1 MSAVELLKS
10 RRFLP
15 LFITQ
20 FGGALND
27 NLYKIGMIA
36 LITFGPISQSGGNA
50 GIYAALA
57 GVVFILPYFLF
68 SALAGQIA
76 DAFDK
81 SKIARGVKIFEVI
94 IMLMAIHA
102 FSAAQPSIVWMM
114 AILFMLGVHSTFF
127 GPVKYAVL
135 PQYLQPKELMSGNA
149 LIESGTFLAILVG
162 TAMGVLLAPL
172 WSAYV
177 GLAVALLGLLSS
189 FTMPLAPSSQKNPVI
204 GLNLVNETVSLLR
217 STLSNRTLLLAIIGI
232 SWIWSLGAVIVG
244 QMQDYTKLYLNG
256 DQNAAILP
264 LMAFTLGIGVG
275 SMLISRLLKGEISP
289 RYAPFAALG
298 MSLFLLD
305 FHFATKA
312 FVMLPTSGWVGP
324 FAVLRSDGSLR
335 VLFDLFGTAFCAG
348 AFIVPLYAL
357 LQDRAPA
364 DGRAGVIAANNV
376 INAAAMVI
384 FSGLAAVLLGLGF
397 SLLTLFLIFGA
408 LNLIFAVLVVGLLP
422 DGVIKGVLKAVL
434 KFFYRVEVEGL
445 EHYEKASTKAVVVVN
460 HVSFLDGP
468 LLMAFLPGK
477 PTFAINTFIARQWW
491 VRPFLN
497 LMDAFPVDPTNP
509 MAAKAM
515 VRAVE
520 SGKKL
525 IIFPEGRITTTGA
538 LMKIFEGPGMVA
550 ERAQADIIPVRIDG
564 AQFTPFSRLRG
575 KVRLRWFPKIKITIL
590 PPRKF
595 TLPDGLTA
603 RAKRQLAGVQL
614 SDLMSSLIFETNN
627 IDQTLFDA
635 LIDARATHGAKH
647 IILEDTDRT
656 PLSYGRLIMGSWA
669 LAAKLKH
676 DTKKGDYVGVLLPNV
691 TGVVATFFALQAIG
705 RVPAMLNFS
714 AGSATLKA
722 ALDAANIKLIL
733 TSRKFIELGGLQDV
747 VATLST
753 QARIIYLEDL
763 RSSITPWDMCVAF
776 VRAQVAGFAHKR
788 YRVKAD
794 DPAVVLFTS
803 GSEGLPKG
811 VVLSHRNLLANRHQL
826 AARVDF
832 NASDIVFNALPVF
845 HSFGLT
851 GGTLLPLF
859 SGIKTVLYPSPLHYR
874 IVPAMVYDTNA
885 TIMFGTDT
893 FLSGY
898 ARMAHAYDFYAIR
911 YIFAGAERVK
921 DETRKIFADKFGL
934 RILEGYGA
942 TETAPVLA
950 VNTPMHFKAGTVGRL
965 LPGIAHKLE
974 AVPGIAEGG
983 ILHVSGPNVMR
994 GYLKTDQPGV
1004 LQPLQDG
1011 WYNSGDIVSIDDH
1024 GFVRIAGRA
1033 KRFAKL
1039 GGEMVSLTAVEAMA
1053 SKLWPDHAHAAV
1065 TRSDE
1070 RKGEAIVLVTTKAD
1084 ASTEELLI
1092 FARSEGMADLA
1103 VPKIL
1108 QIIDALPV
1116 LATGKTD
1123 YVSLEKL
1130 IRD

>member
-27 NLYKIGMIA
+27 NLYKTAMIS
-36 LITFGPISQSGGNA
+36 LITFDLLTRSGDNA
-50 GIYAALA
+50 GVYAALA
-57 GVVFILPYFLF
+57 GVVFILPYFLL
-68 SALAGQIA
+68 SALAGQLA

-81 SKIARGVKIFEVI
+81 SKIARAVKIFEVV
-94 IMLMAIHA
+94 IMLLAIHA
-102 FSAAQPSIVWMM
+102 FGLAEPSIAWLML
-114 AILFMLGVHSTFF
+114 ILFMLGVHSTFF
-127 GPVKYAVL
+127 GPLKYAAL
-135 PQYLQPKELMSGNA
+135 PQYLRASELMTGNA
-149 LIESGTFLAILVG
+149 LIEAGTFLAILFG

-172 WSAYV
+172 WSAYL
-177 GLAVALLGLLSS
+177 GLMIALLGLITSLQ
-189 FTMPLAPSSQKNPVI
+189 MPSAPSLQQKPVI
-204 GLNLVNETVSLLR
+204 GLNLVNETAELIRNVIG
-217 STLSNRTLLLAIIGI
+217 NRTLLLSIIGI
-232 SWIWSLGAVIVG
+232 SWIWALGAVIVG

-256 DQNAAILP
+256 DQTAAILP
-264 LMAFTLGIGVG
+264 LMAFTLGIGIG
-275 SMLISRLLKGEISP
+275 SMVISRLLKGEVSP
-289 RYAPFAALG
+289 RYVPFAALG

-305 FHFATKA
+305 FYFATNA

-324 FAVLRSDGSLR
+324 FAVLRSGGSLR
-335 VLFDLFGTAFCAG
+335 VLFDLFGMAFCAG

-357 LQDRAPA
+357 LQERAPEA
-364 DGRAGVIAANNV
+364 QRSRVIAANN
-376 INAAAMVI
+376 IFNAGFMVV
-384 FSGLAAVLLGLGF
+384 FSGLAALLLGFGFSVLTVLLL
-397 SLLTLFLIFGA
+397 FGA

-422 DGVIKGVLKAVL
+422 DGVIKGVLKATL
-434 KFFYRVEVEGL
+434 SFFYRVEVEGL
-445 EHYEKASTKAVVVVN
+445 EHYAQAPGKAVVVVN

-477 PTFAINTFIARQWW
+477 PTFAVNTFIARQWW
-491 VRPFLN
+491 VKPFLN

-525 IIFPEGRITTTGA
+525 VIFPEGRITTTGA

-550 ERAQADIIPVRIDG
+550 ERAGADIIPVRIDG
-564 AQFTPFSRLRG
+564 AQYTPFSRLRG
-575 KVRLRWFPKIKITIL
+575 KVRMRWFPKIKITML

-595 TLPDGLTA
+595 ELPEGLSA

-627 IDQTLFDA
+627 IDQTLFQA
-635 LIDARATHGAKH
+635 LIDARVTHGSNHK
-647 IILEDTDRT
+647 IVEDTERQ
-656 PLSYGRLIMGSWA
+656 PMSYRKLLIASWA
-669 LAAKLKH
+669 LA
-676 DTKKGDYVGVLLPNV
+676 TKFKRDSRKGEYVGVLMPNV

-714 AGSATLKA
+714 AGTANLKA
-722 ALDAANIKLIL
+722 ALEAANIKLLL
-733 TSRKFIELGGLQDV
+733 TSRQFVSLGGLEET
-747 VATLST
+747 VAALAT
-753 QARIIYLEDL
+753 QVRVIYLEDV
-763 RSSITPWDMCVAF
+763 RASVKPWDMFMAF
-776 VRAQVAGFAHKR
+776 CRAQWAGLAHKGFA
-788 YRVKAD
+788 VKPA

-832 NASDIVFNALPVF
+832 NAADIVFNALPVF

-874 IVPAMVYDTNA
+874 IVPAMIYDTNA
-885 TIMFGTDT
+885 TILFGTDT

-898 ARMAHAYDFYAIR
+898 ARMAHPYDFYAVR
-911 YIFAGAERVK
+911 YIFAGAEKVK
-921 DETRKIFADKFGL
+921 DETRRLYADKFGL

-950 VNTPMHFKAGTVGRL
+950 VNTPTHFKAGTVGRL
-965 LPGIAHKLE
+965 LPGIAHRIE
-974 AVPGIAEGG
+974 PVAGIATGG
-983 ILHVSGPNVMR
+983 KLQVQGPNVMN

-1004 LQPLQDG
+1004 LQPPSEG
-1011 WYNSGDIVSIDDH
+1011 WYDTGDIVSIDEH
-1024 GFVRIAGRA
+1024 GYVRIEGRA

-1039 GGEMVSLTAVEAMA
+1039 GGEMISLTSVEAMV
-1053 SKLWPDHAHAAV
+1053 SKLWPDHQHAAV
-1065 TRSDE
+1065 TRADE
-1070 RKGEAIVLVTTKAD
+1070 RKGEAIILLTTRPD
-1084 ASTEELLI
+1084 ANVEELLA
-1092 FARSEGMADLA
+1092 FARGQGLSELS
-1103 VPKIL
+1103 VPRELKI
-1108 QIIDALPV
+1108 IEALPV

-1123 YVSLEKL
+1123 YVSAEKL
-1130 IRD
+1130 VRG

>member
-15 LFITQ
+15 LFVTQ

-27 NLYKIGMIA
+27 NLYKTGMIS
-36 LITFGPISQSGGNA
+36 LITFSLLTGSGDNA
-50 GIYAALA
+50 ALYAAIA
-57 GVVFILPYFLF
+57 GVVFILPYFLL

-76 DAFDK
+76 DAYDK
-81 SKIARGVKIFEVI
+81 TKIARAVKIFEVI
-94 IMLMAIHA
+94 IMLLAIHA
-102 FSAAQPSIVWMM
+102 FGLAEPSILWLML
-114 AILFMLGVHSTFF
+114 ILFLLGVHSTFF

-135 PQYLQPKELMSGNA
+135 PQHLHSQELMAGNA
-149 LIESGTFLAILVG
+149 LIESGTFLAILFG
-162 TAMGVLLAPL
+162 TALGVLLAPI

-177 GLAVALLGLLSS
+177 GLAIAVLGLAAA
-189 FTMPLAPSSQKNPVI
+189 FQMPLAPSLQQKPVI
-204 GLNLVNETVSLLR
+204 GLNLVNETAALLR
-217 STLSNRTLLLAIIGI
+217 VVINDRTLLLSIIGI
-232 SWIWSLGAVIVG
+232 SWIWALGAVIVG

-256 DQNAAILP
+256 DQTAAILP
-264 LMAFTLGIGVG
+264 LMSFTLGIGIG
-275 SMLISRLLKGEISP
+275 SLAVSRLLKGEVSP
-289 RYAPFAALG
+289 RYSPFAALG

-305 FHFATKA
+305 FYFATEA

-324 FAVLRSDGSLR
+324 FGVLRSEGSLR
-335 VLFDLFGTAFCAG
+335 VLLDLFGMAFCAG

-357 LQDRAPA
+357 LQHRAPEA
-364 DGRAGVIAANNV
+364 QRSRIIAANNV
-376 INAAAMVI
+376 VNAAAMVI
-384 FSGLAAVLLGLGF
+384 FSGVAVLLLGF
-397 SLLTLFLIFGA
+397 GISVLTVFLLFGA
-408 LNLIFAVLVVGLLP
+408 FNLIFAVLVVGLLP
-422 DGVIKGVLKAVL
+422 DGVIKGVLKATL

-445 EHYEKASTKAVVVVN
+445 DHYEKMPGKAVVVVN

-525 IIFPEGRITTTGA
+525 VIFPEGRITTTGA

-550 ERAQADIIPVRIDG
+550 ERAQADIIPIRIDG

-575 KVRLRWFPKIKITIL
+575 KVRARWFPRIKITVL

-595 TLPDGLTA
+595 ELPEGISA
-603 RAKRQLAGVQL
+603 REKRQLAGVQL
-614 SDLMSSLIFETNN
+614 SDLMSSLIFETNT
-627 IDQTLFDA
+627 IHQTLFEA
-635 LIDARATHGAKH
+635 LIDARVAHGASH
-647 IILEDTDRT
+647 MIVEDTERT
-656 PLSYGRLIMGSWA
+656 PMSYGRLLSSSWA
-669 LAAKLKH
+669 LGAKLKRESA
-676 DTKKGDYVGVLLPNV
+676 KGEYVGVLLPNV
-691 TGVVATFFALQAIG
+691 MGVVATFFGLQAIG

-714 AGSATLKA
+714 AGQASLKA
-722 ALDAANIKLIL
+722 ALEAANIKLIL
-733 TSRKFIELGGLQDV
+733 TSKRFVTMGGLEET
-747 VATLST
+747 VAALGA
-753 QARIIYLEDL
+753 QARILYLEDI
-763 RSSITPWDMCVAF
+763 RASIKPWDMFVAF
-776 VRAQVAGFAHKR
+776 CKARVSGMAHKR
-788 YRVKAD
+788 YRVKPS

-811 VVLSHRNLLANRHQL
+811 VVLSHSNLLANRHQL

-832 NASDIVFNALPVF
+832 NPTDIVFNALPVF

-874 IVPAMVYDTNA
+874 IVPAMVYDSNA
-885 TIMFGTDT
+885 TILFGTDT

-898 ARMAHAYDFYAIR
+898 ARMAHPYDFYAVR
-911 YIFAGAERVK
+911 YIFAGAEKVK
-921 DETRKIFADKFGL
+921 DETRRMFADKFGL

-950 VNTPMHFKAGTVGRL
+950 VNTPMHFKAGSVGRL
-965 LPGIAHKLE
+965 LPGISHRIE
-974 AVPGIAEGG
+974 QVPGIAEGG
-983 ILHVSGPNVMR
+983 KLLVTGPNVMA
-994 GYLKTDQPGV
+994 GYLKADMPGV
-1004 LQPLQDG
+1004 LQPPPEG
-1011 WYNSGDIVSIDDH
+1011 WYDTGDIVSIDAH
-1024 GFVRIAGRA
+1024 GYVKIQGRA

-1039 GGEMVSLTAVEAMA
+1039 GGEMVSLTAIEAMV
-1053 SKLWPDHAHAAV
+1053 SKLWPDHVHAAV
-1065 TRSDE
+1065 TRADE
-1070 RKGEAIVLVTTKAD
+1070 RKGEAIVLVTTKQD
-1084 ASTEELLI
+1084 ASTDELLA
-1092 FARSEGMADLA
+1092 FARGEGVSELG
-1103 VPKIL
+1103 VPKEL
-1108 QIIDALPV
+1108 RLVDALPV

-1123 YVSLEKL
+1123 YVSVEKL
-1130 IRD
+1130 VRG

>member
-1 MSAVELLKS
+1 MSAIDLLKS

-50 GIYAALA
+50 GVYAALA

-81 SKIARGVKIFEVI
+81 SKIARGVKLFEVI
-94 IMLMAIHA
+94 IMLLAIHA
-102 FSAAQPSIVWMM
+102 FSAAQPSIAWMM

-135 PQYLQPKELMSGNA
+135 PQYLQPKELMAGNA
-149 LIESGTFLAILVG
+149 LIESGTFLAILLG
-162 TAMGVLLAPL
+162 TAMGVMLTPLL
-172 WSAYV
+172 SAYA
-177 GLAVALLGLLSS
+177 GLVIALLGLVSS
-189 FTMPLAPSSQKNPVI
+189 IAMPHAPSAQQKPVI
-204 GLNLVNETVSLLR
+204 GLNLVNETTELLR

-275 SMLISRLLKGEISP
+275 SMMISRLLKGEISP

-305 FHFATKA
+305 FYFATKA

-364 DGRAGVIAANNV
+364 DGRASVIAANNV
-376 INAAAMVI
+376 INAAAMVV

-408 LNLIFAVLVVGLLP
+408 LNLVFAVLVVGLLP
-422 DGVIKGVLKAVL
+422 DGVIKGVLKAAL
-434 KFFYRVEVEGL
+434 KFFYRVEVDGL
-445 EHYEKASTKAVVVVN
+445 EHYEKATGKAVVVVN

-520 SGKKL
+520 GGKKL
-525 IIFPEGRITTTGA
+525 VIFPEGRITTTGA

-550 ERAQADIIPVRIDG
+550 ERADADIIPVRIDG

-575 KVRLRWFPKIKITIL
+575 KARLRWFPKIKITVL

-614 SDLMSSLIFETNN
+614 SDLMSSLIFQTNN

-647 IILEDTDRT
+647 SILEDTDRT

-669 LAAKLKH
+669 LAAKLKRETH
-676 DTKKGDYVGVLLPNV
+676 KGDYVAVLLPNV

-747 VATLST
+747 VATLGA

-763 RSSITPWDMCVAF
+763 RSSIKPWDMCVAF
-776 VRAQVAGFAHKR
+776 ARAQVAGFAHKR
-788 YRVKAD
+788 YGVKAD

-859 SGIKTVLYPSPLHYR
+859 SGIKTMLYPSPLHYR
-874 IVPAMVYDTNA
+874 IVPAMVYDCNA
-885 TIMFGTDT
+885 TILFGTDT

-898 ARMAHAYDFYAIR
+898 ARMAHAYDFYAVR

-994 GYLKTDQPGV
+994 GYLKADQPGV
-1004 LQPLQDG
+1004 LQPLEDG

-1053 SKLWPDHAHAAV
+1053 SKLWPDHMHAAV

-1070 RKGEAIVLVTTKAD
+1070 RKGEAIVLVTTNAD

-1092 FARSEGMADLA
+1092 FARGEGMAELA
-1103 VPKIL
+1103 VPKQL
-1108 QIIDALPV
+1108 HTLDALPV

-1130 IRD
+1130 IRG

>member
-1 MSAVELLKS
+1 MSALELLKS

-36 LITFGPISQSGGNA
+36 LMTFGPLAQNSDNA
-50 GIYAALA
+50 GVYAALV
-57 GVVFILPYFLF
+57 GIVFILPYFLL
-68 SALAGQIA
+68 SALAGQLA

-81 SKIARGVKIFEVI
+81 VKIARAVKIFEVV

-102 FSAAQPSIVWMM
+102 FSAAEPSIIWMM
-114 AILFMLGVHSTFF
+114 TILLMLGIHSTFF

-135 PQYLQPKELMSGNA
+135 PQYLQAKDLMTGNA

-162 TAMGVLLAPL
+162 TALGVLLAPL
-172 WSAYV
+172 WSAYI
-177 GLAVALLGLLSS
+177 GLGVALAGLISA
-189 FTMPLAPSSQKNPVI
+189 FAMPAAPSSQQQPVI
-204 GLNLVNETVSLLR
+204 GLNLVNETVELLR
-217 STLSNRTLLLAIIGI
+217 SVTNNRTLLLSIIGI

-256 DQNAAILP
+256 DQSAAILP
-264 LMAFTLGIGVG
+264 LMAFTIGIGVG
-275 SMLISRLLKGEISP
+275 SMMISRVLKGEISP
-289 RYAPFAALG
+289 RNAPFAALG

-305 FHFATKA
+305 FYFATNA

-324 FAVLRSDGSLR
+324 FAVLRSDGSLHL
-335 VLFDLFGTAFCAG
+335 LFDLFGIAFCAG

-357 LQDRAPA
+357 LQDRAPV
-364 DGRAGVIAANNV
+364 DSRASVIAANNV

-384 FSGLAAVLLGLGF
+384 FSGIAALLLGLGF
-397 SLLTLFLIFGA
+397 TLLTVFLLFGA

-422 DGVIKGVLKAVL
+422 DGVVKDVLKAAL

-445 EHYEKASTKAVVVVN
+445 EHYENTPGKAVVVVN

-477 PTFAINTFIARQWW
+477 PTFAINTFIAKQWW

-525 IIFPEGRITTTGA
+525 VIFPEGRITTTGA

-550 ERAQADIIPVRIDG
+550 ERAGADIIPVRIDG

-575 KVRLRWFPKIKITIL
+575 KVRLRWFPKIKITVL

-595 TLPDGLTA
+595 TLPDGISA
-603 RAKRQLAGVQL
+603 RSKRQLAGVQL
-614 SDLMSSLIFETNN
+614 SDLMSSLIFQTNN
-627 IDQTLFDA
+627 IDQTLFEA
-635 LIDARATHGAKH
+635 LIDARVTHGGAHK
-647 IILEDTDRT
+647 IVEDTDRQ
-656 PLSYGRLIMGSWA
+656 PMSYRRLFISSWA
-669 LAAKLKH
+669 LAGKLKH
-676 DTKKGDYVGVLLPNV
+676 ETRKGDYVGVLLPNV
-691 TGVVATFFALQAIG
+691 AGVVVTFFALQAIG

-714 AGSATLKA
+714 VGVATLKA
-722 ALDAANIKLIL
+722 AIDAADIKLIL
-733 TSRKFIELGGLQDV
+733 TSRKFIAHGGLEESV
-747 VATLST
+747 SALRAR
-753 QARIIYLEDL
+753 ARIIYLEDL
-763 RSSITPWDMCVAF
+763 RASIKPWNMFVAF
-776 VRAQVAGFAHKR
+776 CCAKFAGIVHKR
-788 YRVKAD
+788 YGVKASN
-794 DPAVVLFTS
+794 PAVVLFTS

-874 IVPAMVYDTNA
+874 VVPAMVYDTNA

-898 ARMAHAYDFYAIR
+898 ARMAHSYDFYAVR

-921 DETRKIFADKFGL
+921 DETRQLFADKFGL

-942 TETAPVLA
+942 TETAPVIA

-965 LPGIAHKLE
+965 LPGISYRIE
-974 AVPGIAEGG
+974 TVPGIAEGG
-983 ILHVSGPNVMR
+983 ILHVTGPNVML
-994 GYLKTDQPGV
+994 GYLKSDQPGV
-1004 LQPLQDG
+1004 LQAASDG
-1011 WYNSGDIVSIDDH
+1011 WYNSGDIVSVDAH

-1039 GGEMVSLTAVEAMA
+1039 GGEMVSLMAVEAMV

-1065 TRSDE
+1065 TRTDE

-1084 ASTEELLI
+1084 ASTDALLA
-1092 FARSEGMADLA
+1092 FARSDGMAELA
-1103 VPKIL
+1103 VPREL
-1108 QIIDALPV
+1108 RVVDSLPV

-1123 YVSLEKL
+1123 YVNVEKMV
-1130 IRD
+1130 RG

>member
-1 MSAVELLKS
+1 MSAVALLKS

-15 LFITQ
+15 LFLTQ

-27 NLYKIGMIA
+27 NLYKTGMIS
-36 LITFGPISQSGGNA
+36 LITFGLLSRSNDNA
-50 GIYAALA
+50 GLYAALA
-57 GVVFILPYFLF
+57 GVIFILPYFLL

-81 SKIARGVKIFEVI
+81 SKIARAVKLFEVV
-94 IMLMAIHA
+94 IMLLAIHA
-102 FSAAQPSIVWMM
+102 FSMAEPSISWMM
-114 AILFMLGVHSTFF
+114 LILFLLGVHSTFF

-135 PQYLQPKELMSGNA
+135 PQFLTPKELMAGNA
-149 LIESGTFLAILVG
+149 LIESGTFLGILLG
-162 TAMGVLLAPL
+162 TALGVLLAPL
-172 WSAYV
+172 WSAYIA
-177 GLAVALLGLLSS
+177 LFIAVLGLVAA
-189 FTMPLAPSSQKNPVI
+189 FAMPAAPSSQIKPVI
-204 GLNLVNETVSLLR
+204 GLNLVNETTELLR
-217 STLSNRTLLLAIIGI
+217 SVISNRTLLLSIIGI
-232 SWIWSLGAVIVG
+232 SWIWSLGAVILG

-256 DQNAAILP
+256 DQSAAILP
-264 LMAFTLGIGVG
+264 LMSFTIGIGLG
-275 SMLISRLLKGEISP
+275 SMAISRWLKGEVSP

-305 FHFATKA
+305 FYFATKA
-312 FVMLPTSGWVGP
+312 FIMLPTSGWVGP
-324 FAVLRSDGSLR
+324 FAVLRSEGSLR
-335 VLFDLFGTAFCAG
+335 LFFDLFGIAFCAG
-348 AFIVPLYAL
+348 IFIVPLYAL
-357 LQDRAPA
+357 LQERAPA
-364 DGRAGVIAANNV
+364 ETRASVIAANNIV
-376 INAAAMVI
+376 NAAAMVI
-384 FSGLAAVLLGLGF
+384 FSGFTALLLGLGF
-397 SLLTLFLIFGA
+397 SLLTIFLLLAA
-408 LNLIFAVLVVGLLP
+408 LNLVFAVLVVGLLP
-422 DGVIKGVLKAVL
+422 DGVIKAVLKSSL
-434 KFFYRVEVEGL
+434 KFFYSVEVEGL
-445 EHYEKASTKAVVVVN
+445 HHYENASGKAVVVVN
-460 HVSFLDGP
+460 HVSFIDGP

-477 PTFAINTFIARQWW
+477 PTFAINTFIAKQWW

-525 IIFPEGRITTTGA
+525 VIFPEGRITTTGA

-550 ERAQADIIPVRIDG
+550 ERAGADIIPVRIDG

-575 KVRLRWFPKIKITIL
+575 KLRLRWFPKIKITIL

-595 TLPDGLTA
+595 ELPDGLSA

-614 SDLMSSLIFETNN
+614 SDLMSSLIFETNR
-627 IDQTLFDA
+627 IDQSLFDA
-635 LIDARATHGAKH
+635 LVDARAIHGPNHK
-647 IILEDTDRT
+647 IVEDTDRQ
-656 PLSYGRLIMGSWA
+656 PMSYRRLLMGSWA
-669 LAAKLKH
+669 LAAQLKP
-676 DTKKGDYVGVLLPNV
+676 DTKKGEYVGVLLPNI
-691 TGVVATFFALQAIG
+691 TGVVVTFFALQAIG

-714 AGSATLKA
+714 AGTANLKA
-722 ALDAANIKLIL
+722 ALAAANIKSIL
-733 TSRKFIELGGLQDV
+733 TSRRFVALAGLQDIV
-747 VATLST
+747 ETLSP
-753 QARIIYLEDL
+753 QARIIYLEDVRERIKPWNML
-763 RSSITPWDMCVAF
+763 IAFCRSQF
-776 VRAQVAGFAHKR
+776 AGICHKR
-788 YRVKAD
+788 YGVKPNDA
-794 DPAVVLFTS
+794 AVVLFTS

-898 ARMAHAYDFYAIR
+898 ARMAHAYDFYALR
-911 YIFAGAERVK
+911 YIFAGAEKVK
-921 DETRKIFADKFGL
+921 DETRKLFAEKFGL

-965 LPGIAHKLE
+965 LPGIAHRIE
-974 AVPGIAEGG
+974 AVPGIADGG
-983 ILHVSGPNVMR
+983 KLHVSGPNVML
-994 GYLKTDQPGV
+994 GYLKSDQPGV
-1004 LQPLQDG
+1004 LQPPADG
-1011 WYNSGDIVSIDDH
+1011 WYDTGDIVTMDEH
-1024 GFVRIAGRA
+1024 GYVRIAGRA

-1039 GGEMVSLTAVEAMA
+1039 GGEMVSLTAIESLVA
-1053 SKLWPDHAHAAV
+1053 KLWPDHQHAAV
-1065 TRSDE
+1065 TRSDD
-1070 RKGEAIVLVTTKAD
+1070 RKGEAIILITSKQD
-1084 ASTEELLI
+1084 ASTDELLT
-1092 FARSEGMADLA
+1092 FARSEGFADIA
-1103 VPKIL
+1103 VPRDIKCV
-1108 QIIDALPV
+1108 DTLPV

-1123 YVSLEKL
+1123 YVALEKL
-1130 IRD
+1130 VRS

>member
-1 MSAVELLKS
+1 MSALELLKS

-27 NLYKIGMIA
+27 NLYKTGMIS
-36 LITFGPISQSGGNA
+36 LITFGLLTRSTDNA
-50 GIYAALA
+50 GLYAALA
-57 GVVFILPYFLF
+57 GVVFILPYFLL
-68 SALAGQIA
+68 SALAGQLA

-81 SKIARGVKIFEVI
+81 SKIACGVKMFEVV

-102 FSAAQPSIVWMM
+102 FSMAEPSIIWMM
-114 AILFMLGVHSTFF
+114 TILFMLGVHSTFF

-135 PQYLQPKELMSGNA
+135 PQYLQAKDLLAGNA
-149 LIESGTFLAILVG
+149 LIESGTFLGILFG
-162 TAMGVLLAPL
+162 TALGVLLAPL
-172 WSAYV
+172 WSAYI
-177 GLAVALLGLLSS
+177 GLAIAISGLATA
-189 FTMPLAPSSQKNPVI
+189 FAMPSAPSSQLKPVI
-204 GLNLVNETVSLLR
+204 GLNLVNETTELLR
-217 STLSNRTLLLAIIGI
+217 TVIHNRTLLLSIIGI
-232 SWIWSLGAVIVG
+232 SWIWALGAVIVS

-256 DQNAAILP
+256 DQSAAILP
-264 LMAFTLGIGVG
+264 LMSFTIGIGIG
-275 SMLISRLLKGEISP
+275 SIAVSRWLKGEVSP

-305 FHFATKA
+305 FYFATNA

-324 FAVLRSDGSLR
+324 FAVLRSEGSLR
-335 VLFDLFGTAFCAG
+335 LLFDLFGIAFCAG
-348 AFIVPLYAL
+348 VFIVPLYAL
-357 LQDRAPA
+357 LQERAPA
-364 DGRAGVIAANNV
+364 ESRASVIAANNV
-376 INAAAMVI
+376 VNAAAMVI
-384 FSGLAAVLLGLGF
+384 FSGIAALLLGLGF
-397 SLLTLFLIFGA
+397 SVLTVFLLFGA
-408 LNLIFAVLVVGLLP
+408 FNLVFAVLVVGLLP
-422 DGVIKGVLKAVL
+422 DGVIKGVLKATL
-434 KFFYRVEVEGL
+434 KFFYRVDVEGL
-445 EHYEKASTKAVVVVN
+445 EHYENAPGKAVVVVN

-477 PTFAINTFIARQWW
+477 PTFAINTFIAKQWW

-525 IIFPEGRITTTGA
+525 VIFPEGRITTTGA

-550 ERAQADIIPVRIDG
+550 ERAKADIIPVRIDG

-575 KVRLRWFPKIKITIL
+575 KLRLRWFPKIKITVL

-595 TLPDGLTA
+595 ELPDGLSA
-603 RAKRQLAGVQL
+603 RAKRQIAGVQL

-627 IDQTLFDA
+627 LDQSLFDA
-635 LIDARATHGAKH
+635 LVDARATHGPNHK
-647 IILEDTDRT
+647 IVEDTDRQ
-656 PLSYGRLIMGSWA
+656 PVSYRRLLMGSWA
-669 LAAKLKH
+669 LAAKL
-676 DTKKGDYVGVLLPNV
+676 TRETQKGEYVGVLLPNV
-691 TGVVATFFALQAIG
+691 TGVVATFFALQSIG

-714 AGSATLKA
+714 AGTANLKA
-722 ALDAANIKLIL
+722 ARDAANIKLIL
-733 TSRKFIELGGLQDV
+733 TSRRFISLAGLEDII
-747 VATLST
+747 ASLSPH
-753 QARIIYLEDL
+753 ARIVYLEDL
-763 RSSITPWDMCVAF
+763 REAIKPWNMLVAF
-776 VRAQVAGFAHKR
+776 CRSQFSGLCHKR
-788 YRVKAD
+788 YGVKPGDA
-794 DPAVVLFTS
+794 AVVLFTS

-832 NASDIVFNALPVF
+832 NSSDIVFNALPVF

-898 ARMAHAYDFYAIR
+898 ARMAHAYDFYALR
-911 YIFAGAERVK
+911 YIFAGAEKVK
-921 DETRKIFADKFGL
+921 EETRRLFADKFGL

-950 VNTPMHFKAGTVGRL
+950 VNTPMHFKAGSVGRL
-965 LPGIAHKLE
+965 LPGIAHRIE

-983 ILHVSGPNVMR
+983 KLHVSGPNVML
-994 GYLKTDQPGV
+994 GYLKSDQPGV
-1004 LQPLQDG
+1004 LQPPADG
-1011 WYNSGDIVSIDDH
+1011 WYDTGDIVTIDQQ
-1024 GFVRIAGRA
+1024 GYVRIAGRA

-1039 GGEMVSLTAVEAMA
+1039 GGEMVSLTAVETMVT
-1053 SKLWPDHAHAAV
+1053 KLWPDHQHAAV

-1070 RKGEAIVLVTTKAD
+1070 RKGEAIILVTTKPD
-1084 ASTEELLI
+1084 ASTEELLA
-1092 FARSEGMADLA
+1092 FARAGGFADLG
-1103 VPKIL
+1103 VPREIKL
-1108 QIIDALPV
+1108 VDTLPV

-1123 YVSLEKL
+1123 YVMVEKL
-1130 IRD
+1130 VRG